1 MDFNKRAIMI
11 YVDFDDTL
19 YLHDKHWGAD
29 EDFEF
34 NLKYG
39 SGELKYKPENINDD
53 LINVIL
59 NVKSEMR
66 DSGKNVYVF
75 MLTGS
80 RLNAYFEAKKRLLDT
95 ETKDVFD
102 NYFSVSSQ
110 AEKVEFIKYYN
121 KYFEKEHDC
130 NIIGTIVIDDDYS
143 VLSACNHEEYMAY
156 TPLYFERSMK

>member
-39 SGELKYKPENINDD
+39 SGELKYKAENINND

-59 NVKSEMR
+59 NVKNEMK

-80 RLNAYFEAKKRLLDT
+80 RISAYFEAKKRLLAT
-95 ETKDVFD
+95 EAKDIFD

-110 AEKVEFIKYYN
+110 AEKVEFIKYHN
-121 KYFEKEHDC
+121 KFFEKEHDC
-130 NIIGTIVIDDDYS
+130 KIIGTIVIDDDYS
-143 VLSACNHEEYMAY
+143 VLSACNNEEYRAY
-156 TPLYFERSMK
+156 TPLYFEKSMQ

>member
-19 YLHDKHWGAD
+19 YLHEKHWGAD
-29 EDFEF
+29 EDFEY

-39 SGELKYKPENINDD
+39 SGELKYKAENINDD

-59 NVKSEMR
+59 NVKSEMK

-80 RLNAYFEAKKRLLDT
+80 RINAYFEAKKMLLDT

-110 AEKVEFIKYYN
+110 AEKVEFIKY
-121 KYFEKEHDC
+121 
-130 NIIGTIVIDDDYS
+130 TIVIDDDYS
-143 VLSACNHEEYMAY
+143 VLSACNNEEYRAY
-156 TPLYFERSMK
+156 TPLYFEKSMQ